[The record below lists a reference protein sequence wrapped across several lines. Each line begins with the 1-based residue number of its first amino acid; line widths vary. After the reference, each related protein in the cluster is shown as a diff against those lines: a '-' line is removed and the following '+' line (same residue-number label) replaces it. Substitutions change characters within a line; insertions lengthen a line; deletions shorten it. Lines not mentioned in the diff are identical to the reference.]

1 MPTRKQNQPK
11 KEDSPNRPDG
21 GRGTD
26 DSDPK
31 SEAMRGGDPND
42 GIKGAGRQG
51 PPQDQREEKR
61 QKSGRVQAPR
71 ASKAPPERSQ

>member
-1 MPTRKQNQPK
+1 MPTKKQNQPK
-11 KEDSPNRPDG
+11 NEDPPNRPGG
-21 GRGTD
+21 GRGDD

-31 SEAMRGGDPND
+31 SESMRGGDPND

-61 QKSGRVQAPR
+61 QKSGRVQAAR
-71 ASKAPPERSQ
+71 ASKAPRSQ

>member
-1 MPTRKQNQPK
+1 MPTNK
-11 KEDSPNRPDG
+11 KPAERDQQT
-21 GRGTD
+21 GRSAD

-31 SEAMRGGDPND
+31 SESMRGGDPND

-61 QKSGRVQAPR
+61 QKSGRVQAAR
-71 ASKAPPERSQ
+71 ASKAPPERSL